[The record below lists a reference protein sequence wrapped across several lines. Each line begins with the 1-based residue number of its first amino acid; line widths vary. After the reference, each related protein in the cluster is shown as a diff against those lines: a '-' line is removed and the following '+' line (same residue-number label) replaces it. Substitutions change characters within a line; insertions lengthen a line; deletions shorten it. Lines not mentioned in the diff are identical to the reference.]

1 MAELLLELMSEEIP
15 ARMQAKAAAD
25 LERLVCEGLKE
36 ARLDYD
42 SAQSFVTPRRL
53 TLVVDGLPALQ
64 PDITVERKGPKVD
77 APEKAIQ
84 GFLKSAGATLDQCEQ
99 RETPKGMVWF
109 AVSQEQGRPTAE
121 VLTSLVPAAL
131 EKLSWAKSM
140 RWGSSRARWVRP
152 IHSLLC
158 LLDGAV
164 VPASFQDTPAGA
176 ETRGHRVLAGDD
188 MTVGNFAGYRDGLR
202 TAFVMLDPAER
213 QQVIRDGAARLAA
226 AEGVVVKPDEALVA
240 ENAGLVEWP
249 VPLLGH
255 IDAEFMDV
263 PGEVL
268 SSAMRKHQKYFSLE
282 DKHGRLA
289 PCFVMVAN
297 MATADDSAAI
307 VAGNER
313 VLRARLADAKFF
325 WDQDR
330 KQTLSSRTPALKHI
344 VFHAKL
350 GTLDE
355 KVDRVQALAVELCQ
369 YIPGAERDRVR
380 SAARLCKADLST
392 DMVGEFPDLQG
403 VMGRYYA
410 LGDGEAPEV
419 AAAIAEHYA
428 PQGPGDTCPSAPDS
442 VAVALA
448 DKIDTLVGFFTIDEK
463 PTGSRDPYALR
474 RAALGIIRL
483 ILENGL
489 RLPLRAVFGAAAGAK
504 ATAELEETAQALLDF
519 FADRLKV
526 HLREQG
532 VRHDLVSAV
541 FALGGEDDLVR
552 LMARVDSLAG
562 FLGSEDGGHLLTAYK
577 RAANILRIEE
587 KKDGASYAAEADAAL
602 FAEDQERALHEAVL
616 DVNRRSLDA
625 LDGESYEE
633 AMAVM
638 SNLRQ
643 PVDEFFDHVTVNADD
658 AALRHNRLSLLS
670 EIRDSLDRIADFSK
684 IEG

>member
-1 MAELLLELMSEEIP
+1 MAELLIELMSEEIP

-25 LERLVCEGLKE
+25 FERLLCEGLKD
-36 ARLDYD
+36 ARLDFD

-53 TLVVDGLPALQ
+53 TVVVDGLPALQ
-64 PDITVERKGPKVD
+64 PDISVERKGPKVD
-77 APEKAIQ
+77 APEQAIQ
-84 GFLKSAGATLDQCEQ
+84 GFLKSTGMTLDQCEQ

-121 VLTSLVPAAL
+121 VLTNLVPAAL
-131 EKLSWAKSM
+131 EKLPWAKSM
-140 RWGSSRARWVRP
+140 RWGSGRARWVRP

-164 VPASFQDTPAGA
+164 VPASFQDSQAGA
-176 ETRGHRVLAGDD
+176 VTRGHRMLAGGEI
-188 MTVGNFAGYRDGLR
+188 TVGNFAEYRDGLR
-202 TAFVMLDPAER
+202 AAFVMLDPAER
-213 QQVIRDGAARLAA
+213 QQVIRDGAAGLAA
-226 AEGVVVKPDEALVA
+226 AQGVAVKPDAALVA

-249 VPLLGH
+249 VPLMGR

-282 DKHGRLA
+282 DKDGRLA
-289 PCFVMVAN
+289 PYFVLVAN
-297 MATADDSAAI
+297 MATADGGGAI
-307 VAGNER
+307 IAGNER

-355 KVDRVQALAVELCQ
+355 KIDRVQALAVELCQ
-369 YIPGAERDRVR
+369 YIPGSERDRVR

-410 LGDGEAPEV
+410 LADGEAPEV

-489 RLPLRAVFGAAAGAK
+489 RLPLRAVFGAAGG
-504 ATAELEETAQALLDF
+504 TGETPQELLDF

-526 HLREQG
+526 HLREKG

-552 LMARVDSLAG
+552 LLARVDALG
-562 FLGSEDGGHLLTAYK
+562 IFLGSEDGDHLLTAYK

-587 KKDGASYAAEADAAL
+587 KKDGASYAAQSDAAL
-602 FAEDQERALHEAVL
+602 FAEDQERALHAAIL
-616 DVNRRSLDA
+616 DVNQRSLDA
-625 LDGESYEE
+625 LEGESYED

-638 SNLRQ
+638 ANLRR

-658 AALRHNRLSLLS
+658 AALRRNRLNLLS